1 MISSKKEVKRMILA
15 HFRTLDP
22 KTDYRLPRGWVED
35 YCMRCMRPN
44 DRPVVQAAVQDLVA
58 IGILA
63 ESHRGLGRLELT
75 DLGAQL
81 ILQD

>member
-1 MISSKKEVKRMILA
+1 
-15 HFRTLDP
+15 
-22 KTDYRLPRGWVED
+22 
-35 YCMRCMRPN
+35 MRCMRPN

-81 ILQD
+81 ILQH